1 MDKIIAAIKAFFGK
15 KPVVITEGVLVG
27 LCAIGLAIGGYNAEA
42 EIVKY
47 GADGLAILAALES
60 IITIIQG
67 IFKST
72 KKTE

>member
-1 MDKIIAAIKAFFGK
+1 MDKIIAAIKAFFEK
-15 KPVVITEGVLVG
+15 KPVVITEGVIVA

-47 GADGLAILAALES
+47 GADGLAILAAIES

-67 IFKST
+67 IV
-72 KKTE
+72 KKKA